1 MEGPAG
7 FVRRGFFHECDL
19 FANHAFCLYRGSK
32 MNTLDR
38 RQLVRGHV
46 IDVSV
51 AKTAVHASRRERAE
65 AAKKLRKAMAAQR
78 FDTRQIDT
86 IAYPRQAIG

>member
-1 MEGPAG
+1 MR
-7 FVRRGFFHECDL
+7 FS
-19 FANHAFCLYRGSK
+19 ANTNAVCLCGGTK

-46 IDVSV
+46 IDASV
-51 AKTAVHASRRERAE
+51 AKAAVHASRRERAE

-78 FDTRQIDT
+78 FDTRQTDT
-86 IAYPRQAIG
+86 ISYPRQAAG

>member
-1 MEGPAG
+1 MSAICL
-7 FVRRGFFHECDL
+7 RT
-19 FANHAFCLYRGSK
+19 HAFCLYGGSK

-86 IAYPRQAIG
+86 IAYPRQATG